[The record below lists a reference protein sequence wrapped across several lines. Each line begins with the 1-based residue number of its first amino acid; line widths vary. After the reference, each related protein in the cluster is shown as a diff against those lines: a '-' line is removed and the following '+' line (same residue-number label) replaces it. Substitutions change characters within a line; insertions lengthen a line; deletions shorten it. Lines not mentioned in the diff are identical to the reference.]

1 MGIYKSVTELV
12 GKTPL
17 LEVGNIEK
25 ELNLKARVLVKLEY
39 FNPAGSVK
47 DRVALSMIEEAEK
60 NREDQGR
67 GDHH

>member
-39 FNPAGSVK
+39 F
-47 DRVALSMIEEAEK
+47 
-60 NREDQGR
+60 
-67 GDHH
+67 